1 MVNFVYFNSEQ
12 YVMTKSELG
21 LAETIFTKEYAQGEI
36 VSLTL
41 SQREREVVL
50 LAVEGLTTGEMA
62 RSLQVSPSTIK
73 AHLLK
78 IYRKLGIKRRIQL
91 VKFAKAL

>member
-1 MVNFVYFNSEQ
+1 
-12 YVMTKSELG
+12 MTKLELC
-21 LAETIFTKEYAQGEI
+21 LTETTFTKGSAQGEI

-62 RSLQVSPSTIK
+62 RSLQVSPATIK

-78 IYRKLGIKRRIQL
+78 IYRKLGIRRRIQL
-91 VKFAKAL
+91 VKFVKAL

>member
-1 MVNFVYFNSEQ
+1 MA
-12 YVMTKSELG
+12 KLELG
-21 LAETIFTKEYAQGEI
+21 LADTTFTEGYMQGEI

-41 SQREREVVL
+41 SQRERELVS

-62 RSLQVSPSTIK
+62 RSLQVSPATVK

-78 IYRKLGIKRRIQL
+78 IYRKLGIKRRVQL
-91 VKFAKAL
+91 AKFAKAL

>member
-1 MVNFVYFNSEQ
+1 
-12 YVMTKSELG
+12 MTQLELG
-21 LAETIFTKEYAQGEI
+21 SADTPFTEGYAQVET
-36 VSLTL
+36 VALTL

-62 RSLQVSPSTIK
+62 RTLQVSPSTIK

-78 IYRKLGIKRRIQL
+78 IYRKLGIKRRMQL

>member
-1 MVNFVYFNSEQ
+1 
-12 YVMTKSELG
+12 MTKLELG
-21 LAETIFTKEYAQGEI
+21 LADTTFTEEYAQGAI

-41 SQREREVVL
+41 SQRERAVVL

-62 RSLQVSPSTIK
+62 RSLQVSPATIK

-78 IYRKLGIKRRIQL
+78 IYRKLDIKRRVQL
-91 VKFAKAL
+91 AKFAKAL